1 MRFWKEGKMRSR
13 LLNRGVFE
21 AVRLSEPSQNLVSSS
36 QLPICSSQ
44 PLPEVSSLERT
55 PSRDL
60 SAWSTLLVRS
70 TLPDLEQFA
79 RANSTSLER
88 TQPRSSEPFI
98 KPPSLE
104 PPSFARAL
112 MNWTSP
118 LKRTPCPLERTVQNS
133 WVFPIVFRYGIS
145 RFGWVVLMP
154 ITLERPRG
162 WHKEIDLERNPT
174 SEMYWELCIYQTV

>member
-1 MRFWKEGKMRSR
+1 MRFWKGGKMRSR

-79 RANSTSLER
+79 RANSTSLKR
-88 TQPRSSEPFI
+88 TLH
-98 KPPSLE
+98 KT
-104 PPSFARAL
+104 SFARASL
-112 MNWTSP
+112 LLRSSP
-118 LKRTPCPLERTVQNS
+118 HELNQSARANS
-133 WVFPIVFRYGIS
+133 LSARANCTKFLGLSYCFQIWYFKVWMGCFNAHHLGK
-145 RFGWVVLMP
+145 
-154 ITLERPRG
+154 T
-162 WHKEIDLERNPT
+162 
-174 SEMYWELCIYQTV
+174 